1 MKSWF
6 KNISLLL
13 SSWPALIAGVLG
25 SVLLASVITYFSDR
39 ALIAGNYWLTYA
51 RINWFVD
58 GATVILFGLFI
69 SSVIYKLT
77 AFSKPQSSKQSGWF
91 GWLFSALFAWCS
103 SCTLTLATYLWL
115 SSVVAFLPWAWL
127 ELKILWL
134 GLLIR
139 SVYTNIRDL
148 LICKI
153 TTK

>member
-6 KNISLLL
+6 RNLSLLL
-13 SSWPALIAGVLG
+13 SFWPALIGGVLG
-25 SVLLASVITYFSDR
+25 LVLLASVITYFSDR
-39 ALIAGNYWLTYA
+39 ALIAGNYWPTYA
-51 RINWFVD
+51 GINWFVD
-58 GATVILFGLFI
+58 GTTILLFGLFV

-77 AFSKPQSSKQSGWF
+77 AFSKPQPSQHSGWF
-91 GWLFSALFAWCS
+91 WWLFSALFAGCS

-134 GLLIR
+134 VLLIR
-139 SVYTNIRDL
+139 STYTNIRDL

-153 TTK
+153 K